1 MFTSAEQKFIQH
13 HRVGRLATADATGVP
28 HVIPVCF
35 VRAANNIYITVDEK
49 PKTSAPKTIKRLRNI
64 AENIN
69 VAMVVDEYD
78 EDLGNDLENVHGK
91 GQTVKNLEFTL
102 ENEDLGSNVEYVY
115 FLNRIVDKSQKYA
128 IVALLKKYK
137 NNLIALNPLNG
148 NALRFISFVC
158 KKTREI

>member
-35 VRAANNIYITVDEK
+35 VRAENNIYITVDEK
-49 PKTSAPKTIKRLRNI
+49 PKTLAPKTLKRLRNI

-78 EDLGNDLENVHGK
+78 EDWSRLAWV
-91 GQTVKNLEFTL
+91 
-102 ENEDLGSNVEYVY
+102 
-115 FLNRIVDKSQKYA
+115 
-128 IVALLKKYK
+128 LLRGHAKI
-137 NNLIALNPLNG
+137 LANG
-148 NALRFISFVC
+148 NEHTLAQELLRVRYPQMLEMKLKSLPVIAVRLTKVTSWGNLN
-158 KKTREI
+158 T